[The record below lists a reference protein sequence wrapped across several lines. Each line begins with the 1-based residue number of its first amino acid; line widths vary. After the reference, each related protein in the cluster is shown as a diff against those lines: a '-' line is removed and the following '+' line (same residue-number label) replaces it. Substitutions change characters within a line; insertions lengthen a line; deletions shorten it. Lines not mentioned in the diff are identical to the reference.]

1 MTTHVVAM
9 PGGVN
14 PAELRYGPVQ
24 AGLGEDVRLHW
35 KDLEVYAGDTPP
47 AGYSI
52 QLEVDGLAR
61 FADSLGFERFHLLG
75 YSGGGFVSLAF
86 AGAHPERLRSLALF
100 EPASVPGPLSH
111 DEAVLARRLDEGLQG
126 LDGDAFMRAFM
137 TLQLRP
143 GVVMPPPPS
152 GPPPPWMAKRPAGLN
167 AMMHAFPA
175 HPFDRDLLRRCTA
188 PVFVG
193 HGALTGE
200 QEEIRAGVLARLL
213 PDVHIRRFE
222 GVHHFVPADKLYT
235 PEHLQELRDLWAK
248 TDATA

>member
-1 MTTHVVAM
+1 MTIHVVAL

-14 PAELRYGPVQ
+14 PAELRYAPVQ
-24 AGLGEDVRLHW
+24 AALGDAVRLHW
-35 KDLEVYAGDTPP
+35 KDLEVYTGDTPP

-52 QLEVDGLAR
+52 QMEVDGLSR
-61 FADSLGFERFHLLG
+61 FADSQGFERFHLLG

-111 DEAVLARRLDEGLQG
+111 DEAVLKTRLDAGLHG
-126 LDGDAFMRAFM
+126 LEGDAFMGAFM

-143 GVVMPPPPS
+143 GVVMPPRPP
-152 GPPPPWMAKRPAGLN
+152 GPRPPWMAKRPAGLT
-167 AMMHAFPA
+167 AMMAAFPA
-175 HPFDRDLLRRCTA
+175 HPFDRDLLRSCTA

-193 HGALTGE
+193 HGSLTGE
-200 QEEIRAGVLARLL
+200 QEEVRAGVLARLL
-213 PDVHIRRFE
+213 PDVHVRRFE

-235 PEHLQELRDLWAK
+235 PEHLQELRHLWAK
-248 TDATA
+248 TEATE

>member
-1 MTTHVVAM
+1 MTIHVVAM

-14 PAELRYGPVQ
+14 PAELRYAPVQ
-24 AGLGEDVRLHW
+24 AALGDAVRLHW

-47 AGYSI
+47 PGYSI
-52 QLEVDGLAR
+52 QMEIDGLAR

-111 DEAVLARRLDEGLQG
+111 DEAVLAKRLNEQLQG
-126 LDGDAFMRAFM
+126 LDGEAFMRAFV

-143 GVVMPPPPS
+143 GVVMPPPPP
-152 GPPPPWMAKRPAGLN
+152 GPPPPWMAKRPAGLA
-167 AMMHAFPA
+167 AMMGAFPA

-213 PDVHIRRFE
+213 PDVHVRRFD
-222 GVHHFVPADKLYT
+222 GVHHFVPPDKLYT
-235 PEHLQELRDLWAK
+235 PEHLQELRELWAK
-248 TDATA
+248 AEAAG